1 MNHRPG
7 RWPGCLLC
15 LLLAAAAGAQPPV
28 GESLDDAAIAAT
40 LKASLL
46 DHKDTGGTR
55 INVESAQGVV
65 QLSGFVRSEAERA
78 TALKLAR
85 TTPGVSKV
93 IDSLV
98 LSAAT
103 SLGTKIDDSLITGQ
117 VKAALM
123 DAADVSSLQ
132 INVETRDGVTQ
143 LAGFVASAAMKAR
156 AEQVAAGI
164 AGVRRVDNALV
175 VKPR

>member
-1 MNHRPG
+1 VL
-7 RWPGCLLC
+7 W
-15 LLLAAAAGAQPPV
+15 LLLAASAGAQSSV

-78 TALKLAR
+78 TAIKLTRA
-85 TTPGVSKV
+85 TPGVREV

-98 LSAAT
+98 LSGGT
-103 SLGTKIDDSLITGQ
+103 SIGTKLDDSLITGQ

-143 LAGFVASAAMKAR
+143 LAGFVPSAAMKAR

>member
-1 MNHRPG
+1 MNHRFR
-7 RWPGCLLC
+7 RWPACLLC
-15 LLLAAAAGAQPPV
+15 LMLATPAGAQKSA
-28 GESLDDAAIAAT
+28 GEAVDDAYIAAT

-46 DHKDTGGTR
+46 DHKDTDGTR
-55 INVESAQGVV
+55 INVESDQGVV
-65 QLSGFVRSEAERA
+65 QLSGFVRSEAEKT
-78 TALKLAR
+78 TAIKLAHA
-85 TTPGVSKV
+85 TPGVRKV

-98 LSAAT
+98 LSAGT
-103 SLGTKIDDSLITGQ
+103 SIGTRIDDSLITGQ

-164 AGVRRVDNALV
+164 SGVRRVDNALV